1 MSDKI
6 VTKEGF
12 NYGFRPSACR
22 ECKAKCCRGESGY
35 IFVNSDEIK
44 NIAEF
49 LKLDIETFKKDYLNK
64 VKYRYSIKELK
75 INGEYECLFYDAKKN
90 GCEIYDVRPKQCR
103 TFPFW
108 DYFKDKVD
116 EVKKECI
123 GIV

>member
-1 MSDKI
+1 MDKNI

-12 NYGFRPSACR
+12 SYGFDPSACSKCDGR
-22 ECKAKCCRGESGY
+22 CCRGESGY
-35 IFVNSDEIK
+35 IFVNSEEIK
-44 NIAEF
+44 KIAEF
-49 LKLDIETFKKDYLNK
+49 LGLDIETFKKDYLNK

-75 INGEYECLFYDAKKN
+75 IDGEYECLFFDNKTN
-90 GCEIYDVRPKQCR
+90 SCEIYEVRPKQCR